1 MTVPLKWKRK
11 ILFIMFDGFPY
22 DTKNNKSKK
31 IFYFCLGLTS
41 CLDNGIH
48 VTKFSLLYTLQ
59 AEAHC
64 LYMFALPISITYVLS
79 LVHHQVC
86 SFLYFIVEIKS
97 NNLYHRNVLK

>member
-31 IFYFCLGLTS
+31 ISYFCLGLIS

-64 LYMFALPISITYVLS
+64 LYIYLLYLLASLIYYLLCTIKYVHFYTS
-79 LVHHQVC
+79 
-86 SFLYFIVEIKS
+86 
-97 NNLYHRNVLK
+97 